1 MSDIYII
8 YRPSE
13 QVGGYVE
20 KLGSYMNYLAGRIDE
35 LYIDGR
41 IEISKI
47 NATVVDKDVALGWL
61 FADAYSGRVSIK
73 GETPAAKQM
82 ESVVG
87 KLELGEKVKYELTEE
102 DKKNGALFHEA
113 LLNKIV
119 EDRFT
124 EKFRELQLNAS
135 ELEKASWSAQEAEAW
150 ATRRA
155 RGQRIPGMTPVLDI
169 LAKVRGISVA
179 DMAEKVLSNV
189 ESRNVK
195 VATMLAEEQ
204 KLKEEIKKCQTLAD
218 YHWLRHLK
226 FGVSLS
232 GAQAKDRGVEE
243 SPATL
248 KITF

>member
-20 KLGSYMNYLAGRIDE
+20 KLGSYMNYFAGRIDE

-87 KLELGEKVKYELTEE
+87 KLELGEKVKYDLTEE

-119 EDRFT
+119 EEGRG
-124 EKFRELQLNAS
+124 S
-135 ELEKASWSAQEAEAW
+135 
-150 ATRRA
+150 ATREQNQIDKRENIRDGIA
-155 RGQRIPGMTPVLDI
+155 EEGVPPRQAHIIAGKI
-169 LAKVRGISVA
+169 LASKIPDYQYTLLPEDPVVGKYYYTKDGKAGKYV
-179 DMAEKVLSNV
+179 
-189 ESRNVK
+189 
-195 VATMLAEEQ
+195 
-204 KLKEEIKKCQTLAD
+204 IKDDKPGLD
-218 YHWLRHLK
+218 
-226 FGVSLS
+226 
-232 GAQAKDRGVEE
+232 E
-243 SPATL
+243 
-248 KITF
+248 